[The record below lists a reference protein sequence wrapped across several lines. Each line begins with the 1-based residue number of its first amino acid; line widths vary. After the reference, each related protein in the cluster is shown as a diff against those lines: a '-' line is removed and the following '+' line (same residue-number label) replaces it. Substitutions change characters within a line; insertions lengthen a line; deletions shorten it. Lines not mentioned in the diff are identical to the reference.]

1 MRFFTILAVAGF
13 LTATGCGDA
22 QPGAS
27 SGSSNTTSSTVT
39 QGGKNSSAEIASADK
54 NCLDLI
60 NEKGKVAEA
69 REWLDPKH
77 THHVLWSGDKQQLR
91 DLFNAL
97 YDAGAP
103 AVHAVDI
110 SDLSDLTKQPGEMT
124 ALFVVTLPDDAGA
137 RERVFRRLVEYWKPF
152 FEGTEPEDIKE
163 YTPTDVGQKYY
174 LLNLDL

>member
-1 MRFFTILAVAGF
+1 MKVFKTLVIVGLLAA
-13 LTATGCGDA
+13 AGCGDA
-22 QPGAS
+22 KPNTS
-27 SGSSNTTSSTVT
+27 SGSSSTTSSTVT
-39 QGGKNSSAEIASADK
+39 QGGKSLSAKAASEDK
-54 NCLDLI
+54 NCLDLL

-69 REWLDPKH
+69 RQWLDPKH

-91 DLFNAL
+91 DLFNGL

-110 SDLSDLTKQPGEMT
+110 NDLSDLTKQPGEMT

-152 FEGTEPEDIKE
+152 FEGAEPEEIKE